1 MRQSSH
7 PFEIVV
13 QAAPRAEP
21 VFVQSAENADE
32 ATALFHAAAARLR
45 AQGVAG
51 ELVVVN
57 RRRGRKPVLRQPLG
71 AAIGY
76 QLSAISD

>member
-1 MRQSSH
+1 MRHSSH
-7 PFEIVV
+7 PFEIIV
-13 QAAPRAEP
+13 QAASRAEP

-32 ATALFHAAAARLR
+32 ATALFHAVAARLR
-45 AQGVAG
+45 GQGVAG

-57 RRRGRKPVLRQPLG
+57 RRRGRKPVLRQPLN

-76 QLSAISD
+76 QQSAISD